1 MRLDGSLANY
11 IRRNNRSRPY
21 KTRCA
26 RMPNPSF
33 GFKRAGTPH
42 ANDGVG
48 YEHAGANDDE
58 EHADCA
64 DVIP

>member
-1 MRLDGSLANY
+1 ML
-11 IRRNNRSRPY
+11 
-21 KTRCA
+21 
-26 RMPNPSF
+26 NPSF

-48 YEHAGANDDE
+48 YAHAGANDDE